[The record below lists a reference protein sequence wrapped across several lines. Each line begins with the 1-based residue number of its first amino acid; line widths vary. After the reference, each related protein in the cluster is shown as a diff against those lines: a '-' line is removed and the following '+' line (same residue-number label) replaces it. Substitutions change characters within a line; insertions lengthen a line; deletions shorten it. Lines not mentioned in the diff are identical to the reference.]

1 MSRRRLRG
9 VLAGA
14 LGLALGTAAVVAGAG
29 TADADSAATT
39 ATSGTVT
46 LVARGSALT
55 DTSPFAQVSV
65 DRACPANYRDAL
77 NVSVVVPDG
86 RESLLASHLTS
97 GAPYATAPVTADVPA
112 ATGNG
117 TIVRSIATAFALV
130 HVPVADGTYPIH
142 VTCANADRTAFTE
155 HPTFTGFID
164 ITGSTWQV
172 SSRPA
177 PAATKVKLSASPAN
191 HVQVGQPF
199 TLTAKVAAGVP
210 GTVQFEAD
218 NGVTVVGAPVPVV
231 NGTASI
237 QPPVN
242 TVVNVRQYIA
252 VFTPADQLAYAQDYE
267 TLDYAFVDAPSVT
280 VTDAGGNT
288 LGDTPQLT
296 FGQTVTVSARG
307 FRPAGGEKVDVAV
320 TNVYGPLPAVLAST
334 ASNSAGVVADYAL
347 TVPRNICAGTHK
359 AVLVGEQTLVAI
371 TFTFTTK

>member
-14 LGLALGTAAVVAGAG
+14 LGLALGTAALLAGAG
-29 TADADSAATT
+29 TADADSATT

-46 LVARGSALT
+46 LVARGNALT
-55 DTSPFAQVSV
+55 DASPFAQVSV
-65 DRACPANYRDAL
+65 NKACPANYRDAL

-86 RESLLASHLTS
+86 RESLLASHLTG

-142 VTCANADRTAFTE
+142 VTCANADRTAFPE

-164 ITGSTWQV
+164 ISGVTWQV

-177 PAATKVKLSASPAN
+177 PIATTVRLSASPAN

-210 GTVQFEAD
+210 GSVQFEAD

-242 TVVNVRQYIA
+242 TAVNVRSYIA
-252 VFTPADQLAYAQDYE
+252 VFTPADQLTYAQDYE
-267 TLDYAFVDAPSVT
+267 TLSYTFVDAPAVT
-280 VTDAGGNT
+280 VSDADGNA
-288 LGDTPQLT
+288 LGDTPQLAP
-296 FGQTVTVSARG
+296 GQTVTVAAQG
-307 FRPAGGEKVDVAV
+307 FRPADGEKVDVAV
-320 TNVYGPLPAVLAST
+320 TNAYGILPALFPST
-334 ASNSAGVVADYAL
+334 ASDSAGSVANYAL
-347 TVPRNICAGTHK
+347 TLPRNICAGTHK
-359 AVLVGEQTLVAI
+359 VVLVGEQTLVAI